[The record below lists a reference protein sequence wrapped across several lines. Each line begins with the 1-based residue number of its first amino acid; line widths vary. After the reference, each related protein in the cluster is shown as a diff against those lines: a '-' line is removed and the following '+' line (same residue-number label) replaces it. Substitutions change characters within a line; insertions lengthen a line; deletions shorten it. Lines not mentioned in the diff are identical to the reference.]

1 MLGLRDAPSVLSLTV
16 TVPAAEA
23 LKGLPCRFVRR
34 DTTYA
39 CRVNATC
46 TLCFPRDAESAAPEP
61 ASCPSCLR
69 CTRADTRA
77 SDYVLW
83 WPNCMRKL
91 PNERLDKGCR
101 QGLCQFHCN
110 IVTVCNINCSIA
122 TCVLNVCK
130 HICTS
135 RITCM
140 QICTANWQGL
150 NTKSTYRYSTQCFHS
165 KR

>member
-61 ASCPSCLR
+61 ASPPMHQGGHAGQRLR
-69 CTRADTRA
+69 LVVAELYA
-77 SDYVLW
+77 
-83 WPNCMRKL
+83 
-91 PNERLDKGCR
+91 
-101 QGLCQFHCN
+101 
-110 IVTVCNINCSIA
+110 
-122 TCVLNVCK
+122 
-130 HICTS
+130 
-135 RITCM
+135 
-140 QICTANWQGL
+140 
-150 NTKSTYRYSTQCFHS
+150 
-165 KR
+165 